1 MEALHTLIENHY
13 HTPGLLEDITKRLE
27 SQEVDMDHVY
37 RGHIA
42 GVDEFHVRGAEVSR
56 ELANEA
62 GLLGSS
68 ILGVGCG
75 LGGPSRMLAAEYCCR
90 VTGIDLSHE
99 YIRTAKGLSELVGLQ
114 DQTEYLQ
121 SNALDLPFKKG
132 TFDVVWT
139 QHVQMNIRNKSK
151 FYSEI
156 ERVLRSRGWF
166 IYYDILSTGS
176 EDVNYPVPW
185 ASDASVSFLGT
196 GKKMNNLLEGLGFE
210 RILTNDQTMK
220 GIHFLKGLFE
230 KLKVN
235 GPPPLGLNVLM
246 GSSTKQKLANILR
259 GLEEEKIILQSGI
272 YKKVT

>member
-13 HTPGLLEDITKRLE
+13 HTPGLLESITKRLE
-27 SQEVDMDHVY
+27 EQEIDMDNVY
-37 RGHIA
+37 RGHIS

-68 ILGVGCG
+68 VLDVGCG
-75 LGGPSRMLAAEYCCR
+75 IGGPARMLAAEYCCE

-114 DQTEYLQ
+114 DRTEYLQ
-121 SNALDLPFKKG
+121 SNALDLPFKKE

-139 QHVQMNIRNKSK
+139 QHVQMNIRNKSR

-166 IYYDILSTGS
+166 IYYDILSTGYGNVS
-176 EDVNYPVPW
+176 YPVPW
-185 ASDASVSFLGT
+185 ASDASVSFLSSGED
-196 GKKMNNLLEGLGFE
+196 MNQMLEKVGFE
-210 RILTNDQTMK
+210 RILTNDQTKK
-220 GIHFLKGLFE
+220 GIQFLRSLFN
-230 KLKVN
+230 KLKIN
-235 GPPPLGLNVLM
+235 GPPSLGLNVLM
-246 GSSTKQKLANILR
+246 GSSTKQKLLNILR

-272 YKKVT
+272 YKKV